1 MRNCFAVLLGSMLV
15 AAGATMVTAQVVE
28 STASYNEVPDEIV
41 IKSETEEKL
50 RTDRPPLKMKT
61 DDFETI
67 RRSLDPDRDLFL
79 FESGDFLSMSRNYP
93 DKLFSALI
101 VQPWRVGF
109 SDRTVIAFYPRRKF
123 SEVFNKNFTEKT
135 ADGIQWTLSVTD
147 EEGKIFHKYAGS
159 GLPPEVIDWTGE
171 NDQREWLKA
180 GHNYAPVYVFVD
192 NMGFPRPPS
201 ATS

>member
-1 MRNCFAVLLGSMLV
+1 MGNNHFQVRYGLGVYTEDNMRNCFAILLGSLL
-15 AAGATMVTAQVVE
+15 AAMAWTPLPAQVVE

-147 EEGKIFHKYAGS
+147 EEGKIFH
-159 GLPPEVIDWTGE
+159 
-171 NDQREWLKA
+171 
-180 GHNYAPVYVFVD
+180 
-192 NMGFPRPPS
+192 
-201 ATS
+201 